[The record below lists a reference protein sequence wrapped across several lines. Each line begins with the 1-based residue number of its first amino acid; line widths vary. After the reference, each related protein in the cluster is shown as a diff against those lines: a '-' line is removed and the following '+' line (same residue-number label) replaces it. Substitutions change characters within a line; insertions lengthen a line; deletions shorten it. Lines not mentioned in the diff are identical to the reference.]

1 MLWTR
6 SDASGGNA
14 RRPAKTGAAAIAALF
29 ALVFMA
35 GCLLAVVVPPL
46 SGPDEIFHWQRAVQI
61 SRGQLLP
68 VRVGQ
73 AGWGGKIDKAA
84 HDYAGW
90 AIKPLTEAIP
100 FGISEATAVARQLK
114 TRSEQEVLAAFPSTA
129 SYPPLAYLPQA
140 LGVGIAQA
148 AGADPLGQIVAGR
161 IANLAAYLGVIALA
175 LRALPAG
182 RLTFLAIAF
191 IPMAIHLAASLSADP
206 LNFALPALLIAW
218 CLRLRADQQVQLT
231 RPVKWLLA
239 ALTCAL
245 GLLKPTYLI
254 LSVVVALIPA
264 ARFGSVGS
272 KWIFVCACAGA
283 AAAVGLAWNATHPFL
298 PGLYWGTGANPQA
311 TVLSMARDPFTALE
325 TLFRSVRTLWG
336 YWGVDGYGRF
346 GGSTPPSPYVL
357 YTSPAVSW
365 LGLYLMLALAVSEP
379 VQRRDLLAAAF
390 TAALGVAFFAV
401 VILAFWVAFTPPA
414 ASLIAGVQGRY
425 FYLTWLLFALCLV
438 LAAPLGGLAT
448 RLTVPLFVLV
458 LGCHALTVWRVVDHF
473 RFYWAN

>member
-73 AGWGGKIDKAA
+73 AGWGGEIDKAA

-100 FGISEATAVARQLK
+100 FSISEAEAVAGQLK
-114 TRSEQEVLAAFPSTA
+114 TRSEQEVLAAFPSSA
-129 SYPPLAYLPQA
+129 SFSPLAYLPQA
-140 LGVGIAQA
+140 FGVGIARV
-148 AGADPLGQIVAGR
+148 AGADPLGQIVVGR

-175 LRALPAG
+175 LRLLPAG

-231 RPVKWLLA
+231 RPVKWFLA

-254 LSVVVALIPA
+254 LSAVVALIPA
-264 ARFGSVGS
+264 ARFGAARG
-272 KWIFVCACAGA
+272 KWVFVCACAGA
-283 AAAVGLAWNATHPFL
+283 AAVVGLAWNATYPFV

-311 TVLSMARDPFTALE
+311 TLLSMARGPFTAFD
-325 TLFRSVRTLWG
+325 TFFGSIRTLWR